1 MTDYLPIFTL
11 VVLVVVFV
19 AVSFPVSTFLA
30 PRRSTRAKTA
40 PYECGIVPEVE
51 PAERFP
57 VGFYLVA
64 LTFIILDVEV
74 VFLYPFTIV
83 YRGLG
88 GYGLAAM
95 GFFLVLLL
103 VPFAYLLSTGALA
116 WGSVRQVAERVI
128 RPVLRT
134 REVPKLVEPTGSAG
148 DAEGEAA

>member
-1 MTDYLPIFTL
+1 MTDYLPIFTIFVF
-11 VVLVVVFV
+11 VVLFV

-30 PRRSTRAKTA
+30 PRRPHRAKTA
-40 PYECGIVPEVE
+40 PYECGIVPEDE
-51 PAERFP
+51 PSERFP

-88 GYGLAAM
+88 GFGLVAM

-116 WGSVRQVAERVI
+116 WGSVRQVAERVV

-134 REVPKLVEPTGSAG
+134 REVPTLTPSPGG
-148 DAEGEAA
+148 DRAAEHEAA

>member
-1 MTDYLPIFTL
+1 MTDYLPIFTIF
-11 VVLVVVFV
+11 VLVVVFV
-19 AVSFPVSTFLA
+19 AVSFLVSTFLA

-40 PYECGIVPEVE
+40 PYECGIVPETE

-88 GYGLAAM
+88 GFGLAAM

-116 WGSVRQVAERVI
+116 WGPARQVVERVI

-134 REVPKLVEPTGSAG
+134 REVPTLVPSSGG
-148 DAEGEAA
+148 PGAEGEAA